1 MSKARKHQRTSL
13 LKYHPIRYAQSR
25 ELFLPEATEKFLSVF
40 KDPIQGV
47 FDKYQITFKKLGSI
61 LAKYFHHYLR
71 NSVSSN
77 LYSVYMREL
86 YQEKIDRDSI
96 YKEKQQILAK
106 DAILCHVNEEIII
119 LKQYA
124 SFIHSGNNI
133 FEFSPH
139 LLNLFWDTDVDN
151 VLTKDIKLPFPT
163 VYLHFGKQ
171 KGKRIY
177 STLCSIQNLV
187 MESNLAN
194 IGNYINFD
202 LDGAYVSQCPQTG
215 ALDIVLTSVANQRQK
230 YNNWID
236 GYEDMVGFTLKIANT
251 ETTVNDGL
259 IEAKNILCNKNNNY
273 VQNLVDSKINDLK
286 SIINHHNQNQNI
298 IKTGFDRVAEYLKL
312 VINCL
317 LYLQSYPE
325 KIVEDYPIEAPK
337 NLVDQTK
344 RKSVSVV
351 AEKKLNQLG
360 YTKIKFCGRSQQHFE
375 QVENESELESTLEV
389 AATRSPHKR
398 RSHLRKQRYGP
409 GRKQWKFVW
418 IKETTVHREHYQ
430 PSTNS
435 YRIYEVEPVDCESLY
450 SN

>member
-25 ELFLPEATEKFLSVF
+25 ELFLPETTERFLSLF

-171 KGKRIY
+171 KG
-177 STLCSIQNLV
+177 TL
-187 MESNLAN
+187 
-194 IGNYINFD
+194 
-202 LDGAYVSQCPQTG
+202 
-215 ALDIVLTSVANQRQK
+215 
-230 YNNWID
+230 
-236 GYEDMVGFTLKIANT
+236 
-251 ETTVNDGL
+251 
-259 IEAKNILCNKNNNY
+259 NILN
-273 VQNLVDSKINDLK
+273 VMLDSKSGHGK
-286 SIINHHNQNQNI
+286 Q
-298 IKTGFDRVAEYLKL
+298 F
-312 VINCL
+312 
-317 LYLQSYPE
+317 
-325 KIVEDYPIEAPK
+325 
-337 NLVDQTK
+337 
-344 RKSVSVV
+344 
-351 AEKKLNQLG
+351 
-360 YTKIKFCGRSQQHFE
+360 SQ
-375 QVENESELESTLEV
+375 
-389 AATRSPHKR
+389 
-398 RSHLRKQRYGP
+398 
-409 GRKQWKFVW
+409 
-418 IKETTVHREHYQ
+418 
-430 PSTNS
+430 
-435 YRIYEVEPVDCESLY
+435 YR
-450 SN
+450 